1 MWIAQRNGNHKR
13 KINKLNYIKI
23 KNFWDFPGGPMAD
36 SMLPNQGARVQSLVR
51 ELDPGAAKQI
61 NK

>member
-1 MWIAQRNGNHKR
+1 
-13 KINKLNYIKI
+13 
-23 KNFWDFPGGPMAD
+23 MAD